1 MLPYVCILYPR
12 LQCKICE
19 QPLNDTYTRTI
30 DQPVQLID
38 REELIHPV
46 HHPQS
51 DPDSPLQ
58 ARRFASRP
66 IVDEESELD
75 NWAKNVSILAA
86 TPDRVRN
93 DFNEKCFR

>member
-1 MLPYVCILYPR
+1 MLPYVYILCPR
-12 LQCKICE
+12 RQYKICE
-19 QPLNDTYTRTI
+19 QPLDDTYTRTI

-58 ARRFASRP
+58 VSRP

-75 NWAKNVSILAA
+75 NWAENVSIFAA